1 LPQRGSRSLFVDGSL
16 NGNSA
21 RREDPHFPLGEGVL
35 SLSQGES
42 MEDLFISVISGEN
55 LASLLSLGST
65 KTLYIT
71 LNTSGVYLSRK
82 KAALE
87 LGGLTDPL
95 PRG

>member
-55 LASLLSLGST
+55 LAPLLSLGST
-65 KTLYIT
+65 KTLYIPLILPGFISRGKKLL
-71 LNTSGVYLSRK
+71 LNW
-82 KAALE
+82 
-87 LGGLTDPL
+87 GG
-95 PRG
+95 

>member
-1 LPQRGSRSLFVDGSL
+1 
-16 NGNSA
+16 
-21 RREDPHFPLGEGVL
+21 
-35 SLSQGES
+35 